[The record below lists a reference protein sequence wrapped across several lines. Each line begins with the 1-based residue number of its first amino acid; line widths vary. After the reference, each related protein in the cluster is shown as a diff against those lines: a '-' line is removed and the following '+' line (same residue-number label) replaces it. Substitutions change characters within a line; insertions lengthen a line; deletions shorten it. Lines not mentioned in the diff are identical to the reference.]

1 MEVSPNIHTSEC
13 DSGTGS
19 VCSDYLEEVE
29 TEKVEVVK
37 KMIKPDVSVM
47 TKLLN
52 FNEEDEDDL
61 TDTDDD
67 ETNEK
72 VSVPSL
78 FRRHSVSVHRQS
90 HTQTTLSLKLEGVKH
105 IRSVLTK
112 AKLESL
118 PVQDS
123 VLQSFI
129 RGLMCSLC
137 LKTKFSVFSAGVRRS
152 LCSQLV
158 CRECVQRVKVGEV
171 QCSEVPLI
179 PLTPTTTSQGGTPPN
194 STSST
199 PCNPPLTSPPNN
211 ETSLIKDSYELTIV
225 QGPLGQNWSQTVW
238 SHGKN
243 TLGITFIYRNFI
255 Q

>member
-52 FNEEDEDDL
+52 CNEEDEDDL

-90 HTQTTLSLKLEGVKH
+90 HTQTTLSLKLEEVKH
-105 IRSVLTK
+105 IRSALTK
-112 AKLESL
+112 AKLEVSL
-118 PVQDS
+118 
-123 VLQSFI
+123 
-129 RGLMCSLC
+129 
-137 LKTKFSVFSAGVRRS
+137 
-152 LCSQLV
+152 
-158 CRECVQRVKVGEV
+158 
-171 QCSEVPLI
+171 
-179 PLTPTTTSQGGTPPN
+179 
-194 STSST
+194 
-199 PCNPPLTSPPNN
+199 
-211 ETSLIKDSYELTIV
+211 
-225 QGPLGQNWSQTVW
+225 
-238 SHGKN
+238 
-243 TLGITFIYRNFI
+243 TLGILRVNL
-255 Q
+255 